1 MYIIRGKP
9 NPIPDQITYDSA
21 QRPLAWAWACHETI
35 HIHFDHMVKP
45 MFSHT
50 VVDDFPAD
58 WPPAKFLFKIMPW
71 GFVNKPRPTI
81 YNYTHTHVPVYH
93 QCTLLYI
100 RAVWCTLLSA
110 QTYIILAQT
119 GKHTLFLHRQES
131 IHHSCTDRAVYIK
144 LQLSLAHTTWFRR
157 PRGFIQR
164 YMTLPK
170 RLLLVPLHMCVS
182 TRVCAH
188 VCDISRNVIGSS
200 SKYKAIQTS
209 IHWFSE

>member
-21 QRPLAWAWACHETI
+21 QWLLAWAWACHETI
-35 HIHFDHMVKP
+35 HIHFDHTVKP

-50 VVDDFPAD
+50 VADDFPAD

-81 YNYTHTHVPVYH
+81 YNYTHTHVYH

-110 QTYIILAQT
+110 QKRTLLLAQL
-119 GKHTLFLHRQES
+119 GKHTSILHRQESIHYFLHSYIGQCTLFLHRQES
-131 IHHSCTDRAVYIK
+131 IHHSCTDRAVY
-144 LQLSLAHTTWFRR
+144 
-157 PRGFIQR
+157 
-164 YMTLPK
+164 
-170 RLLLVPLHMCVS
+170 
-182 TRVCAH
+182 
-188 VCDISRNVIGSS
+188 SS
-200 SKYKAIQTS
+200 CR
-209 IHWFSE
+209 